1 MNGNIMDYLRYGIAF
16 DNEINQII
24 LTVKKD
30 PMQRDF

>member
-1 MNGNIMDYLRYGIAF
+1 MNGNIMDYLRYGIAV
-16 DNEINQII
+16 DNEIDQII